1 MQEKELQGQLKLLHK
16 ILELYSTQ
24 PNLSKIS
31 LPIFHTFVRIRI
43 DGQESIVTE
52 YILSDSYHEFPEEE
66 DQS

>member
-1 MQEKELQGQLKLLHK
+1 MNARERAPRTAEIVAQNPRNPTFQ
-16 ILELYSTQ
+16 
-24 PNLSKIS
+24 KIS